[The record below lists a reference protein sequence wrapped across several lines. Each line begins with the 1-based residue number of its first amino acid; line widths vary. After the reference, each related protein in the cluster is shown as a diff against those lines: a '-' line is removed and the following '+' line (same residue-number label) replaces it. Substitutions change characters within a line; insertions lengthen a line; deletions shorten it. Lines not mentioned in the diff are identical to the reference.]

1 MRWNA
6 SGKQVENEWQWKK
19 KKENMNPSNKVL
31 VSTYDI
37 YSIKS
42 VSRKFRV
49 VIMQLQ
55 RQRNLLYKKF
65 AARAKISVC

>member
-1 MRWNA
+1 MLAA
-6 SGKQVENEWQWKK
+6 SELKMSGSEKK
-19 KKENMNPSNKVL
+19 RENMNPTNKFL

-37 YSIKS
+37 SSIKR

-49 VIMQLQ
+49 VIMQVQ

-65 AARAKISVC
+65 VARAKMSVC